1 MPPRRVRAPGIPDAT
16 GRFGRWGEGSGD
28 GMDARRRRPALAAA
42 AVLALLL
49 VVFGPLDRS
58 EALPEP
64 TQNVAQNLAPKVAQ
78 NKGKTASAPRA
89 AAAPV
94 RPAAAS
100 KAPPPLAPIERRLK
114 QRLARGQVEIDAR
127 LDLHG
132 RTQSEAHAALAR
144 FLHRAQSNGART
156 VLVIT
161 GKGDADDG
169 RGVLK
174 RQVPLWLASP
184 ELRSCVLGVEV
195 AHRTHGGAGAL
206 YVRLRRER
214 G

>member
-1 MPPRRVRAPGIPDAT
+1 MTAPDKPRRRRLSGEDHVLWRTVTRSVAPLKRKYAAPPDDAEPAQTLAQNPAPNAVQHKGKAAPVVRAPA
-16 GRFGRWGEGSGD
+16 
-28 GMDARRRRPALAAA
+28 
-42 AVLALLL
+42 
-49 VVFGPLDRS
+49 
-58 EALPEP
+58 
-64 TQNVAQNLAPKVAQ
+64 APK
-78 NKGKTASAPRA
+78 A
-89 AAAPV
+89 AL
-94 RPAAAS
+94 

-132 RTQSEAHAALAR
+132 RTQHEAHGALVR
-144 FLHRAQSNGART
+144 FLHRAQSNGAKT

-161 GKGDADDG
+161 GKGDAAEG

-184 ELRSCVLGVEV
+184 ELRGCVLGVEV

-206 YVRLRRER
+206 YVRLRRGR
-214 G
+214 